1 MQSQYSL
8 CCSRWSISPHL
19 RYNIWKGT
27 ELLVWSKLP
36 WVWGLFWGEEGWWC
50 FLTEAD
56 GEVADRTKWL
66 CASEVSFV
74 SKHQTSLK
82 SKHLSLHAH
91 NFPRVY
97 EHSRGHALIDERT
110 RETLRKKVWNYLNV
124 WLAMEEQTLVSR
136 FAVHRRRK
144 TPTLGITSVIF
155 RIFLQVTTGLEA
167 SQPLTFA
174 LVTQVTRWVW
184 EREEK
189 EKCLA

>member
-1 MQSQYSL
+1 MQLQYSL
-8 CCSRWSISPHL
+8 CCSRWSISLHL
-19 RYNIWKGT
+19 RHNIGKGT

-36 WVWGLFWGEEGWWC
+36 WLWGLFWWGEGWWC

-97 EHSRGHALIDERT
+97 VHSRGHALIDERT
-110 RETLRKKVWNYLNV
+110 RETLRKKFEIIWTCDLQWRNKLLS
-124 WLAMEEQTLVSR
+124 LALLFMAGGRLR
-136 FAVHRRRK
+136 
-144 TPTLGITSVIF
+144 L
-155 RIFLQVTTGLEA
+155 L
-167 SQPLTFA
+167 A
-174 LVTQVTRWVW
+174 LPP
-184 EREEK
+184 
-189 EKCLA
+189 